1 MATPYPR
8 SDQPEAKEQLLES
21 YWRKNMLVMIVL
33 LILWAGVSLGAGV
46 VFADFLNQWTLPGTG
61 YPLGFWF
68 AQQGSLL
75 CFLGI
80 ILIYAT
86 VMNRV
91 DIAYKHKLH
100 SSSKEAD
107 GR

>member
-1 MATPYPR
+1 MATPNPR
-8 SDQPEAKEQLLES
+8 TDQPEAKEQLLET
-21 YWRKNMLVMIVL
+21 YWRKNMLVMFVL
-33 LILWAGVSLGAGV
+33 LLLWAGVSLGAGV
-46 VFADFLNQWTLPGTG
+46 VFADVLNQWNLPGTG

-75 CFLGI
+75 CFIGI
-80 ILIYAT
+80 ILVYAV

-91 DIAYKHKLH
+91 DAAYMRKLG
-100 SSSKEAD
+100 SASKEAN